1 MPVYKTRLGAE
12 AYGYCVGI
20 LLLDFTSP
28 FVPGD
33 VGNATTY
40 DYPVLYKTVEGASVS
55 RVLRGDL
62 GPLGRARGEA
72 QADAPLAVLLVAA
85 PLVAQA

>member
-1 MPVYKTRLGAE
+1 MPVYTTRRDAE

-20 LLLDFTSP
+20 LLLDYRGA

-40 DYPVLYKTVEGASVS
+40 PVFDFITLIDFFQKGTHQKDY
-55 RVLRGDL
+55 RGYN
-62 GPLGRARGEA
+62 
-72 QADAPLAVLLVAA
+72 
-85 PLVAQA
+85 